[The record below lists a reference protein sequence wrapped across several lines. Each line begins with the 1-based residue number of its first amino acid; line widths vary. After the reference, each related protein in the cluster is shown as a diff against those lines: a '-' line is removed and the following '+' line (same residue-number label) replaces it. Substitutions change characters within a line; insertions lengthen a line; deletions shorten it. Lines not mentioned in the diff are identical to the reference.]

1 MIINILSSAL
11 VIGPSIINSLGM
23 YGASLIDFKLGRCMR

>member
-11 VIGPSIINSLGM
+11 VISPSNINSLGM
-23 YGASLIDFKLGRCMR
+23 YGASLIDFNLGGCMR

>member
-11 VIGPSIINSLGM
+11 FISPFNINSLGM

>member
-11 VIGPSIINSLGM
+11 VISPFNINSLGIC
-23 YGASLIDFKLGRCMR
+23 GALLIDFKLG